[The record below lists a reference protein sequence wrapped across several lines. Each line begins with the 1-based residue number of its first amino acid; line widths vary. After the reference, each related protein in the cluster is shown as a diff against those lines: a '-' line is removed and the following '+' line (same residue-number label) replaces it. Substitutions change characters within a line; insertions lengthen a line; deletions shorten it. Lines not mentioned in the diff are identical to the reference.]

1 MSRRVLGLAWPSVT
15 EQLLLTLVGL
25 VDTFIVGHLGAEAIA
40 GVGMG
45 GQIANMIAALFG
57 ALGIG
62 ATAVVARAIGAK
74 RRGEANAVGGQG
86 ILVAA
91 VSGLAASAFTYLFAA
106 NLIGLFGGEPG
117 VQTQGTAWLQA
128 AGPSFICMGFM
139 LVGNAVLRG
148 AGDTR
153 TPLLI
158 MLISNATHIVL
169 AWTLTRVLNW
179 GVAGNGTAVAI
190 GNLVGGLI
198 VLIVL
203 FSRRSVIQ
211 ITPADL
217 EPDRAYIERIL
228 NIGLPAGGEQLL
240 LQSALSYSAVLIT
253 GFGTAAYA
261 AHQIG
266 LRLSALSYLPG
277 WGFSIAATTLVGQ
290 ELGAKNPAGA
300 RSACTHALIYA
311 ILVMGAIGVLLF
323 IFAEPIIRIFT
334 DDVNVILEGSKAI
347 RIAGLIQPILA
358 YSFVHGGSLRG
369 AGDTR
374 TTMLITATSVW
385 GLRILVTYL
394 LGNLLGLGIS
404 GAWLAM
410 GADFIFRGVFF
421 SIRWRSGSWASL
433 RV

>member
-1 MSRRVLGLAWPSVT
+1 M
-15 EQLLLTLVGL
+15 
-25 VDTFIVGHLGAEAIA
+25 
-40 GVGMG
+40 
-45 GQIANMIAALFG
+45 
-57 ALGIG
+57 
-62 ATAVVARAIGAK
+62 
-74 RRGEANAVGGQG
+74 
-86 ILVAA
+86 
-91 VSGLAASAFTYLFAA
+91 
-106 NLIGLFGGEPG
+106 
-117 VQTQGTAWLQA
+117 
-128 AGPSFICMGFM
+128 
-139 LVGNAVLRG
+139 RG

-153 TPLLI
+153 TPLVI
-158 MLISNATHIVL
+158 MLISNGINIGL
-169 AWTLTRVLNW
+169 AWTLTRGLNW
-179 GVAGNGTAVAI
+179 GVAGNGTAVTI
-190 GNLVGGLI
+190 GYVVGGLLS
-198 VLIVL
+198 LIVL
-203 FSRRSVIQ
+203 FARRGVIQ
-211 ITPADL
+211 IKLADL

-228 NIGLPAGGEQLL
+228 NVGLPAGGEQLL

-311 ILVMGAIGVLLF
+311 VLVMSAIGVLLF
-323 IFAEPIIRIFT
+323 VFDEPIIRIFT
-334 DDVNVILEGSKAI
+334 DDANVIREGSKAL

-385 GLRILVTYL
+385 GLRIIVTFL
-394 LGNLLGLGIS
+394 LGNVLGFGIS

-410 GADFIFRGVFF
+410 GADFLFRGAFF
-421 SIRWRSGSWASL
+421 SRRWRSGKWATL

>member
-1 MSRRVLGLAWPSVT
+1 LAWPSVT
-15 EQLLLTLVGL
+15 EQLLLTIVGL
-25 VDTFIVGHLGAEAIA
+25 VDTYIVGHLGAEAIA

-45 GQIANMIAALFG
+45 SQLANMIAALFG

-62 ATAVVARAIGAK
+62 ATAVVAREIGAT
-74 RRGEANAVGGQG
+74 RRGSANAVGGQG

-91 VSGLAASAFTYLFAA
+91 VSGILASTVAYVFAA
-106 NLIGLFGGEPG
+106 NLIGLFGGEPS
-117 VQTQGTAWLQA
+117 VQQQGIAWLKA
-128 AGPSFICMGFM
+128 AGPSFIFMGLM

-153 TPLLI
+153 TPLII
-158 MLISNATHIVL
+158 MLISNGTNIIL
-169 AWTLTRVLNW
+169 AWLLTRALNW
-179 GVAGNGTAVAI
+179 GVAGNGTAVTI
-190 GNLVGGLI
+190 GYVVGDLI
-198 VLIVL
+198 VLVVL
-203 FSRRSVIQ
+203 FSRRGAIQ
-211 ITPADL
+211 IGLSDL

-228 NIGLPAGGEQLL
+228 NVGLPAGGEQLL

-290 ELGAKNPAGA
+290 ELGAQNPEGA
-300 RSACTHALIYA
+300 RSACTNALIYA
-311 ILVMGAIGVLLF
+311 LVVMAALGIALV
-323 IFAEPIIRIFT
+323 IFDEPIIRIFT
-334 DDVNVILEGSKAI
+334 DDVNVIHEGTKAI
-347 RIAGLIQPILA
+347 RIAGLIQPLLA

-374 TTMLITATSVW
+374 STMLITATSVW
-385 GLRILVTYL
+385 GMRILVTYL
-394 LGNLLGLGIS
+394 LGNWLGLGII

-410 GADFIFRGVFF
+410 GADFLFRGVFF
-421 SIRWRSGSWASL
+421 SIRWRSGKWTSL